1 MKRAVLTGPI
11 LKPAGAL
18 PETATL
24 KSSDN
29 AFQLAFPL
37 GTRGL

>member
-1 MKRAVLTGPI
+1 MKRAVPTGPI

-24 KSSDN
+24 ESIDN
-29 AFQLAFPL
+29 AFQLAFSL
-37 GTRGL
+37 GTRSF